1 MVTGQ
6 APGGDEAVL
15 AAVGAGDPSTLR
27 MGGLEFALGDV
38 ALDVDLDLA
47 RADLV
52 GVELCV
58 GLDHLEVGH
67 RLELEGSRAELLEV
81 VEGCNCVQLDISGC
95 LPLGQRMSTELTL
108 VLHDDGL
115 ASGNDD
121 IGSVVDG
128 LEVNLELD
136 TGEVGDEAV
145 LADRKGARRVVVV
158 ENCAELEHLDILG
171 TGVRDGSGDLDVVD
185 RVNLTWCC

>member
-1 MVTGQ
+1 
-6 APGGDEAVL
+6 
-15 AAVGAGDPSTLR
+15 
-27 MGGLEFALGDV
+27 
-38 ALDVDLDLA
+38 
-47 RADLV
+47 
-52 GVELCV
+52 
-58 GLDHLEVGH
+58 
-67 RLELEGSRAELLEV
+67 
-81 VEGCNCVQLDISGC
+81 
-95 LPLGQRMSTELTL
+95 MSTELTL

-128 LEVNLELD
+128 LEVDLELD

-185 RVNLTWCC
+185 RVNLTWCCEVQALVTHWCACRREKEGSPVTDTSRAGARLAGVASESAADTARVMKANENMTSQQLETEGATTATREPAVCL